1 MSEIEIKVPEL
12 SESVSSAEVLGW
24 KVKPG
29 DPVEEDQ
36 VLVELETDKVV
47 LDVSAPCDGVVTE
60 ILVKEGDT
68 VKTGDVV
75 AKVEEGAAK
84 AENVPAAA
92 AVASVP
98 APEPAPAPEAAA
110 PAAAPAPAA
119 KPAESRVMPSA
130 LRAAAEAGIDA
141 RALQGTGVGGRVTKA
156 DVEAK
161 AAALP
166 TPAPVPAPA
175 APAAAPAPQAAAPA
189 ESPVSVFFPAPHA
202 VSRDTSRVASAA
214 ASVRL
219 NSSLGTA
226 AVTLFEKVDVTSLF
240 DLIESES
247 ASFEA
252 REGVPLEASAV
263 FAAALS
269 RTAEA
274 FPAIAPAAASGAA
287 LVNLAVDTALGTIY
301 PAVVASRREG
311 IAGLLRRLSDLKS
324 RAEAGSLTP
333 QELSLG
339 DITLITGRGA
349 GTISSTPAVTPP
361 QAATLAV
368 HRAEET
374 AVWKNGTWEPRR
386 VAVAA
391 LSFDSRMVE
400 RETASDALL
409 FFRSLIENPVRI
421 FL

>member
-1 MSEIEIKVPEL
+1 M
-12 SESVSSAEVLGW
+12 
-24 KVKPG
+24 
-29 DPVEEDQ
+29 
-36 VLVELETDKVV
+36 
-47 LDVSAPCDGVVTE
+47 
-60 ILVKEGDT
+60 
-68 VKTGDVV
+68 
-75 AKVEEGAAK
+75 
-84 AENVPAAA
+84 
-92 AVASVP
+92 
-98 APEPAPAPEAAA
+98 
-110 PAAAPAPAA
+110 
-119 KPAESRVMPSA
+119 
-130 LRAAAEAGIDA
+130 
-141 RALQGTGVGGRVTKA
+141 
-156 DVEAK
+156 
-161 AAALP
+161 
-166 TPAPVPAPA
+166 
-175 APAAAPAPQAAAPA
+175 
-189 ESPVSVFFPAPHA
+189 
-202 VSRDTSRVASAA
+202 
-214 ASVRL
+214 
-219 NSSLGTA
+219 
-226 AVTLFEKVDVTSLF
+226 TLFEKVDVTSLF

>member
-47 LDVSAPCDGVVTE
+47 LEVSAPCDGVVTE

-166 TPAPVPAPA
+166 T
-175 APAAAPAPQAAAPA
+175 PAPQAAAPA

>member
-47 LDVSAPCDGVVTE
+47 LEVSAPCDGVVTE

-75 AKVEEGAAK
+75 AKVEEPQ
-84 AENVPAAA
+84 AETDVPA
-92 AVASVP
+92 
-98 APEPAPAPEAAA
+98 EAAA

-119 KPAESRVMPSA
+119 KPAVSRVMPSA

>member
-47 LDVSAPCDGVVTE
+47 LEVSAPCDGVVTE

-269 RTAEA
+269 RTA
-274 FPAIAPAAASGAA
+274 IAPAAASGAA

>member
-1 MSEIEIKVPEL
+1 MSFKLP
-12 SESVSSAEVLGW
+12 VS
-24 KVKPG
+24 
-29 DPVEEDQ
+29 
-36 VLVELETDKVV
+36 VLVVIYAEDTKRV
-47 LDVSAPCDGVVTE
+47 LMLQRRDDPAFWQSVTGS
-60 ILVKEGDT
+60 L
-68 VKTGDVV
+68 
-75 AKVEEGAAK
+75 EEG
-84 AENVPAAA
+84 E
-92 AVASVP
+92 
-98 APEPAPAPEAAA
+98 
-110 PAAAPAPAA
+110 
-119 KPAESRVMPSA
+119 
-130 LRAAAEAGIDA
+130 
-141 RALQGTGVGGRVTKA
+141 T
-156 DVEAK
+156 
-161 AAALP
+161 
-166 TPAPVPAPA
+166 
-175 APAAAPAPQAAAPA
+175 APQAAAPA
-189 ESPVSVFFPAPHA
+189 ESPVSVLFPAPHA

>member
-47 LDVSAPCDGVVTE
+47 LEVSAPCDGVVTE

-98 APEPAPAPEAAA
+98 APEP
-110 PAAAPAPAA
+110 APAPAA

>member
-29 DPVEEDQ
+29 DAVEEDQ

-47 LDVSAPCDGVVTE
+47 LEVSAPCDGVVTE

-68 VKTGDVV
+68 VKNGDVV

-84 AENVPAAA
+84 TETAPAAA
-92 AVASVP
+92 AAASAP
-98 APEPAPAPEAAA
+98 APKPAPAPEAAA
-110 PAAAPAPAA
+110 PAPAE

-161 AAALP
+161 ATSLP
-166 TPAPVPAPA
+166 TPAPAPVPA
-175 APAAAPAPQAAAPA
+175 APAVIPAPQAAAPA
-189 ESPVSVFFPAPHA
+189 EPPVSVFFPASHA

-219 NSSLGTA
+219 NLSLGTA

-240 DLIESES
+240 DLIENES
-247 ASFEA
+247 AAFEA

-274 FPAIAPAAASGAA
+274 FPAIAPAASSGTA

-311 IAGLLRRLSDLKS
+311 IAGLLRRVSDLRS

-349 GTISSTPAVTPP
+349 GTIPSTPAVTPP

-374 AVWKNGTWEPRR
+374 AVWKNSTWEPRR

>member
-47 LDVSAPCDGVVTE
+47 LEVSAPCDGVVTE

-166 TPAPVPAPA
+166 T
-175 APAAAPAPQAAAPA
+175 PAPQAAAPA

-301 PAVVASRREG
+301 PAVVAPRREG

>member
-47 LDVSAPCDGVVTE
+47 LEVSAPCDGVVTE

-68 VKTGDVV
+68 MKTGDVV

-166 TPAPVPAPA
+166 T
-175 APAAAPAPQAAAPA
+175 PAPQAAAPA

>member
-47 LDVSAPCDGVVTE
+47 LEVSAPCDGVVTE

-175 APAAAPAPQAAAPA
+175 APAAAAAPA

>member
-1 MSEIEIKVPEL
+1 M
-12 SESVSSAEVLGW
+12 
-24 KVKPG
+24 
-29 DPVEEDQ
+29 
-36 VLVELETDKVV
+36 
-47 LDVSAPCDGVVTE
+47 
-60 ILVKEGDT
+60 
-68 VKTGDVV
+68 
-75 AKVEEGAAK
+75 
-84 AENVPAAA
+84 
-92 AVASVP
+92 
-98 APEPAPAPEAAA
+98 
-110 PAAAPAPAA
+110 
-119 KPAESRVMPSA
+119 
-130 LRAAAEAGIDA
+130 
-141 RALQGTGVGGRVTKA
+141 
-156 DVEAK
+156 
-161 AAALP
+161 
-166 TPAPVPAPA
+166 
-175 APAAAPAPQAAAPA
+175 
-189 ESPVSVFFPAPHA
+189 
-202 VSRDTSRVASAA
+202 SRDTSRVASAA

-339 DITLITGRGA
+339 DITLITGRG
-349 GTISSTPAVTPP
+349 
-361 QAATLAV
+361 
-368 HRAEET
+368 
-374 AVWKNGTWEPRR
+374 RR
-386 VAVAA
+386 Y
-391 LSFDSRMVE
+391 
-400 RETASDALL
+400 
-409 FFRSLIENPVRI
+409 RI
-421 FL
+421 PE

>member
-47 LDVSAPCDGVVTE
+47 LEVSAPCDGVVTE

-175 APAAAPAPQAAAPA
+175 APAAAAAPA

-374 AVWKNGTWEPRR
+374 AVWKNGT
-386 VAVAA
+386 
-391 LSFDSRMVE
+391 
-400 RETASDALL
+400 
-409 FFRSLIENPVRI
+409 
-421 FL
+421 

>member
-47 LDVSAPCDGVVTE
+47 LEVSAPCDGVVTE

-175 APAAAPAPQAAAPA
+175 APAAA
-189 ESPVSVFFPAPHA
+189 PAPHA

>member
-47 LDVSAPCDGVVTE
+47 LEVSAPCDGVVTE

-68 VKTGDVV
+68 MKTGDVV

-161 AAALP
+161 AA
-166 TPAPVPAPA
+166 APA

>member
-47 LDVSAPCDGVVTE
+47 LEVSAPCDGVVTE

-175 APAAAPAPQAAAPA
+175 APAAP
-189 ESPVSVFFPAPHA
+189 
-202 VSRDTSRVASAA
+202 
-214 ASVRL
+214 
-219 NSSLGTA
+219 
-226 AVTLFEKVDVTSLF
+226 
-240 DLIESES
+240 
-247 ASFEA
+247 
-252 REGVPLEASAV
+252 
-263 FAAALS
+263 
-269 RTAEA
+269 
-274 FPAIAPAAASGAA
+274 
-287 LVNLAVDTALGTIY
+287 
-301 PAVVASRREG
+301 
-311 IAGLLRRLSDLKS
+311 
-324 RAEAGSLTP
+324 
-333 QELSLG
+333 
-339 DITLITGRGA
+339 
-349 GTISSTPAVTPP
+349 
-361 QAATLAV
+361 
-368 HRAEET
+368 
-374 AVWKNGTWEPRR
+374 
-386 VAVAA
+386 
-391 LSFDSRMVE
+391 
-400 RETASDALL
+400 
-409 FFRSLIENPVRI
+409 
-421 FL
+421 